1 MNERD
6 RDSLEDLRD
15 AARKVVAFTRGLD
28 LPALASNE
36 MVLASVLYEFVVF
49 GEAVRRLSDEC
60 RAEHPKVPWRQ
71 IVAMR
76 NIVTHGY
83 DRIDEAK
90 LWEAIS
96 VGVPNLIQNLDDILK
111 PD

>member
-15 AARKVVAFTRGLD
+15 AARKVVEFTRGLD

-36 MVLASVLYEFVVF
+36 KDLASVLYEFVVF
-49 GEAVRRLSDEC
+49 GEAVRQLSDEC
-60 RAEHPKVPWRQ
+60 RAAHPKVPWRQ

-96 VGVPNLIQNLDDILK
+96 VSVPNLIQALDDILK